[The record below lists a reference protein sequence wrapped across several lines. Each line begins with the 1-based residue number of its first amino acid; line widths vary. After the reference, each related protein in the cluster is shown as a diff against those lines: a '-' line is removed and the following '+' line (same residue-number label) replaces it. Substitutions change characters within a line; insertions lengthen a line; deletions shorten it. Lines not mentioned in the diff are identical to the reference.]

1 MSNSEL
7 AYAPELAIHVGTI
20 EITDTGRFAG
30 GTLYSTIPHA
40 EVWSNNAT
48 STTVNATTYTE
59 IDATGATLSQSSG
72 GLFDMPVP
80 GRIRWLGTGRGDF
93 SVSVTCSF
101 GSSVNNL
108 AYTVAAGINGVLTP
122 SSLIQ
127 RKIAAGADIGAVSFH
142 AILQMEPNSY
152 FSVLAIVDSG
162 TPSLL
167 MKHYNISAIRLGGVH

>member
-40 EVWSNNAT
+40 EVWSNDAT

-93 SVSVTCSF
+93 
-101 GSSVNNL
+101 NNL